1 MKISRATST
10 GVIASAMLC
19 AATGVALAPSS
30 AHAGTVQLAP
40 KLELIK
46 DNDLAAIGGQYAPAF
61 RYIACGVG
69 TGGPYASTWGQ
80 CHAGQTPTYASWTA
94 LRSAEAAGNLKAYP
108 VILFDFEAWSFTP
121 ADEQK
126 AAAEYI
132 SKAVGTVHYN
142 HQKIIVTVNFG
153 SQATDNTLSADA
165 AADGADDVSL
175 QVQGADNS
183 PEAHLIMN
191 TPATFLADVKA
202 AIAAVRAKSKT
213 VPVWLGLAT
222 DAGGVPANPAN
233 LVTDYTETYSLTSG
247 FWLNSNQWAPPH
259 GQGCAPVGCPAVAQA
274 FLSGIGVTITSPTPT
289 PTPTPTPSSTPTST
303 PTSTPS
309 STPTSTPASTPTGTP
324 TSTAPSTL
332 PAPTPA
338 GG

>member
-1 MKISRATST
+1 MKISRATIT
-10 GVIASAMLC
+10 GVIASATLC
-19 AATGVALAPSS
+19 AATALALAPSS
-30 AHAGTVQLAP
+30 AHAGSVQRAP

-61 RYIACGVG
+61 PYVACGVG
-69 TGGPYASTWGQ
+69 TGGPYASTWGP
-80 CHAGQTPTYASWTA
+80 CHVGQTPTYASWTT
-94 LRSAEAAGNLKAYP
+94 LRAAEAAGSLKAYGT
-108 VILFDFEAWSFTP
+108 ILFDFEAWSFTP
-121 ADEQK
+121 AAEQK

-165 AADGADDVSL
+165 AAAGADDVSL
-175 QVQGADNS
+175 QAQGADNS

-213 VPVWLGLAT
+213 VPIWLGLAT
-222 DAGGVPANPAN
+222 DAGGVPANPVN
-233 LVTDYTETYSLTSG
+233 LVTDYTETYSLASG
-247 FWLNSNQWAPPH
+247 FWLNANQWAPPQ
-259 GQGCAPVGCPAVAQA
+259 GQACAPVGCPAVAQA
-274 FLSGIGVTITSPTPT
+274 FLSGIGVNVTSPTPT
-289 PTPTPTPSSTPTST
+289 PTPSATPTST
-303 PTSTPS
+303 PTT
-309 STPTSTPASTPTGTP
+309 TPTVTPTGTP
-324 TSTAPSTL
+324 SSTEPSTL
-332 PAPTPA
+332 PVPTPAPTPA